1 MAPVAGEGS
10 LVGDL
15 KKNTTPGEKPAKEN
29 SLGAKTKEERDPT
42 GANLSCQDE
51 KVDGETRDLV
61 GGEDLNNID
70 LP

>member
-29 SLGAKTKEERDPT
+29 SLGAK
-42 GANLSCQDE
+42 
-51 KVDGETRDLV
+51 
-61 GGEDLNNID
+61 ED
-70 LP
+70 